1 MPSARRPRSA
11 SSASSKSASGPADRP
26 ALHLTRFLPYRLSVL
41 ANTVSHT
48 LAKLYE
54 KRFGIT
60 IPEWRII
67 AVLGGGETMS
77 AGEIAQ
83 RTAMDKV
90 QVSRAISR
98 MLESALIIR
107 ESGDTDR
114 RKALLTLTPKALAI
128 YAEIVPMALTYEEE
142 VTDALSIDERAQLD
156 TLLSR
161 LQARADQLAARPAPI
176 APKMEAA
183 PVRED

>member
-1 MPSARRPRSA
+1 MPPARRPRAALSKTASA
-11 SSASSKSASGPADRP
+11 PAELP
-26 ALHLTRFLPYRLSVL
+26 VLHLTRFLPYRLSVL

-48 LAKLYE
+48 LAKLYD

-98 MLESALIIR
+98 MLDSALILR

-114 RKALLTLTPKALAI
+114 RKALLTLTPKALDI
-128 YAEIVPMALTYEEE
+128 YAEIVPLALSYQAE
-142 VTDALSIDERAQLD
+142 VTDALSIDERTQLD
-156 TLLSR
+156 QLLDK
-161 LQARADQLAARPAPI
+161 LQARADQLATRPAP
-176 APKMEAA
+176 AEVGA
-183 PVRED
+183 DG

>member
-1 MPSARRPRSA
+1 MPSARRSRST
-11 SSASSKSASGPADRP
+11 SSASPSASGPADLP

-98 MLESALIIR
+98 MLDSALILR
-107 ESGDTDR
+107 EAGDTDR

-128 YAEIVPMALTYEEE
+128 YAEIVPMALTYESE

-161 LQARADQLAARPAPI
+161 LQARADQLAARPAPVG
-176 APKMEAA
+176 AKAE
-183 PVRED
+183 PVEE